1 MYNYTLI
8 SPESIINN
16 PKYRKMLLSTTHKTK
31 LVAVVVDEAHCVKM
45 WGNQFRMAFAQ
56 IGCVRSL
63 VPKDVKIMALTAT
76 ATQETLQVV
85 TERLAMH
92 RQPCSYH
99 SPSNR
104 ANILYK
110 VQPVIKLDELSFTI
124 AGELAD
130 KRTAFPKTVLFCRQ
144 YQDLYAAIHH
154 KMGTSFAEPLGYPD
168 LSQFRMVELYTR
180 VSTPEKREQ
189 IITSFTVANSRLY
202 WF

>member
-1 MYNYTLI
+1 
-8 SPESIINN
+8 
-16 PKYRKMLLSTTHKTK
+16 MLLSTTYKTK

-45 WGNQFRMAFAQ
+45 WGDQFRMAFAQ

-110 VQPVIKLDELSFTI
+110 VQPVIKLDELSSAI

-144 YQDLYAAIHH
+144 YRDCSDLYAAIRH